1 MEQPFRLGRR
11 IITLKVRFEATLN
24 SSQNESG
31 TYRNHNTAGRKP
43 TLIVKNVIS
52 FVRFDYI
59 QSALMQMYDE
69 PAWSNYAT
77 LPKSPTAASSSNFLP
92 ALPRSNSLSCPS
104 PKKTVYPRS
113 PATSWRCAKPKF
125 RCFYEEKDTIGRRY
139 RRMDAIGNPFCVTVD
154 YQTKEDQTVT
164 IRYGTP

>member
-77 LPKSPTAASSSNFLP
+77 LPSNLFSRSMASPIGVQKSTHTSQRNMQLP
-92 ALPRSNSLSCPS
+92 SLHGALS
-104 PKKTVYPRS
+104 
-113 PATSWRCAKPKF
+113 
-125 RCFYEEKDTIGRRY
+125 G
-139 RRMDAIGNPFCVTVD
+139 
-154 YQTKEDQTVT
+154 
-164 IRYGTP
+164 